1 MGSGVVLAVDRRRR
15 DGRLLGES
23 YNTCVLLVLGRGLI
37 GAREADTL
45 SNTLSGASFVDTAP
59 WMCNLRDC
67 LQWARTAQRHH
78 GSLMHVQ

>member
-1 MGSGVVLAVDRRRR
+1 MGSGVVLAVDRWRR
-15 DGRLLGES
+15 DGRLLGKG
-23 YNTCVLLVLGRGLI
+23 YNACVLLMLGRGLI

-59 WMCNLRDC
+59 WVCDLCDC

-78 GSLMHVQ
+78 